1 MASSFAR
8 FAGDRRGTTFEG
20 IALSVAVIAVAF
32 VASADMLDYLV
43 KKHAGD
49 PAMVA
54 VASTSVPKTTAS
66 NLDYTPT
73 ATVPQLVTRSVLDPC
88 TGAIK

>member
-1 MASSFAR
+1 MASSFAC
-8 FAGDRRGTTFEG
+8 FAEDRRGTTFEG

-43 KKHAGD
+43 KKHAGNT
-49 PAMVA
+49 AAIA
-54 VASTSVPKTTAS
+54 VASNSAPKTTAS

-73 ATVPQLVTRSVLDPC
+73 ATMPQLVTRSVLDPC
-88 TGAIK
+88 TGIIK